1 MEGDK
6 EEPLTVAQIGEYL
19 RVAGYPDGTD
29 WWILLPHGRPEF
41 SYGLAGSAHVWYG
54 ERSGRVCILDA
65 SSRRQLAIVELEGY
79 ARTGVLTLPVT
90 VSRDGRR
97 LYVIR
102 RLGATDK
109 DQGRVHVID
118 VAAGAVIAVH
128 GPLPMHLGA
137 RPLERPDGRLLLPTP
152 RQSLVLLDPFSGE
165 WMESVVPGPPG
176 AENFYSHGS
185 PDGRYW
191 IRFDPAALP
200 IHETTPGFF
209 ERLRGEKK
217 KAERR
222 YGVTLQIWEAFP
234 LRFVGRTVAA
244 WRAVKELPDE
254 THLAGAKS
262 RPAALPSRRA
272 LWDAIA
278 AARAADPPLD
288 QPPPRSAYPAALAA
302 DDAAWDAV
310 EKNLARLKLWMD
322 VAGWQPDGAAFW
334 VTTNGFLSCIGVD
347 GTVSP
352 RLYLERLGLESG
364 TWLPTAAR
372 WHSIV
377 PLAARS
383 AIREDRSPDFPV
395 VSGFSRT
402 STAAGARLR
411 R

>member
-1 MEGDK
+1 MIGGR
-6 EEPLTVAQIGEYL
+6 LTVAQIGEYL
-19 RVAGYPDGTD
+19 RVTGYPDGTD

-54 ERSGRVCILDA
+54 DRSGRVCILDA

-109 DQGRVHVID
+109 DQGRVCVID
-118 VAAGAVIAVH
+118 VAAGTVISVH

-165 WMESVVPGPPG
+165 WKESAVPGPPG

-200 IHETTPGFF
+200 VHETTPGFF

-222 YGVTLQIWEAFP
+222 YGVTLPIWEAFP

-244 WRAVKELPDE
+244 WLTAKELPTTTAFRLSGD
-254 THLAGAKS
+254 A
-262 RPAALPSRRA
+262 RR
-272 LWDAIA
+272 
-278 AARAADPPLD
+278 
-288 QPPPRSAYPAALAA
+288 
-302 DDAAWDAV
+302 
-310 EKNLARLKLWMD
+310 
-322 VAGWQPDGAAFW
+322 G
-334 VTTNGFLSCIGVD
+334 
-347 GTVSP
+347 
-352 RLYLERLGLESG
+352 
-364 TWLPTAAR
+364 
-372 WHSIV
+372 
-377 PLAARS
+377 
-383 AIREDRSPDFPV
+383 
-395 VSGFSRT
+395 
-402 STAAGARLR
+402 R
-411 R
+411 RGMGRR